1 LDGRTI
7 ADKIWESHSVA
18 SGEDG
23 SLLYIDSHIVHE
35 VTSPLAFEELRSR
48 KIRVRRPDL
57 TVAVVDHN
65 IPTSDRSI
73 PVSDELSAA
82 QIEALN
88 SNTKE
93 FGIPYFD
100 YFSPY
105 QGISHVIGPELG
117 ITLPGSTLVCGDS
130 HTLTHGALGALA
142 FGIGTSEVALVLAYQ
157 ALWLRK
163 PKNMEAKVEGT
174 LSRGVTPKDVALG
187 FIGKFGVGAALGHTI
202 EYTGELVRS
211 MSIEERMTVCNM
223 ATEAGARSAIISPDE
238 VTFDYLH
245 GRPFAPAEK
254 DWEGAL
260 RAWRELRT
268 DPSARFDKSVSF
280 DVSGLEP
287 QVTWGT
293 NPSMVVPV
301 TGEVPDPSNLHDVK
315 RRESIEMALRYMA
328 LAPRTKMVDVAL
340 DRVFIGSCT
349 NSRLSDLISAA
360 KAVKGRRVSQSV
372 RAMVVPGSQLVKRN
386 AERMGLHN
394 IFIQAGFEW
403 RNSGC
408 SLCLGMNEDRLA
420 PGERAASTSN
430 RNFENRQG
438 PGGRTHLVSPVMAA
452 AAAIEGHFVDVR
464 DWDMAEDLTAEGV
477 AERP

>member
-1 LDGRTI
+1 LAGRTI
-7 ADKIWESHSVA
+7 ADKIWESHTVS
-18 SGEDG
+18 SGENG

-35 VTSPLAFEELRSR
+35 VTSPLAFEELRNR
-48 KIRVRRPDL
+48 KLPLRRPDL

-65 IPTSDRSI
+65 IPTSDRST

-82 QIEALN
+82 QIAALN
-88 SNTKE
+88 ANARD

-105 QGISHVIGPELG
+105 QGISHVVAPELG
-117 ITLPGSTLVCGDS
+117 ITLPGSTVVCGDS
-130 HTLTHGALGALA
+130 HTLTHGAMGALA
-142 FGIGTSEVALVLAYQ
+142 FGIGTSDVALVLAYQ
-157 ALWLRK
+157 SLWMKK
-163 PKNMEAKVEGT
+163 PKNMEARLEGA
-174 LSRGVTPKDVALG
+174 LSRGVTSKDVALG
-187 FIGKFGVGAALGHTI
+187 FIGKFGVGVGFGHTI
-202 EYTGELVRS
+202 EYTGELVRK
-211 MSIEERMTVCNM
+211 MSIEERMTTCNM
-223 ATEAGARSAIISPDE
+223 ATEAGARAAVISPDQT
-238 VTFDYLH
+238 TFDYLK
-245 GRPFAPAEK
+245 GRPFAPASG
-254 DWEGAL
+254 DWDEALKVWKGLPTEPGAK
-260 RAWRELRT
+260 
-268 DPSARFDKSVSF
+268 FDKSVTF
-280 DVSGLEP
+280 DASKLEP

-293 NPSMVVPV
+293 NPSMVVPI
-301 TGEVPDPSNLHDVK
+301 TGEVPDPADIRDQGTRGSVE
-315 RRESIEMALRYMA
+315 RALRYMA
-328 LAPRTKMVDVAL
+328 LAPRTKIVDVAV

-349 NSRLSDLISAA
+349 NARLSDLISAA
-360 KAVKGRRVSQSV
+360 SAVKGRKVSGHV

-386 AERMGLHN
+386 AERMGLHD

-464 DWDMAEDLTAEGV
+464 NWEFSDVGV
-477 AERP
+477 EPLAKSQ